1 MLSQQDALNKLRDL
15 AEGVACLQRHFA
27 EPPPEAAPLTK
38 LTVTASDPQVAA
50 ADAEAASAAATVA
63 EDKLAA
69 KMAQLGAAEK
79 RIAEAEQQAAQAAV
93 TTKALE
99 EKLTSQNERLREMEK
114 QIADA
119 GNRSAEAERRAAAA
133 ERRAAEVESRATAA
147 RMDLDEL
154 EGNRQATLAEI
165 QKEKAVFARI
175 KEALA
180 KAEKTI
186 ADARPHAQRAEELKD
201 IATKLDQRKME
212 LDAKAADVAKWSA
225 AAAAASH
232 LKEKLWP
239 GWLRAGSLATWEEKL
254 EAAISSGAATPTA
267 ALLFA
272 AIHGYTAA
280 IKDVDL
286 KLLHDSLREVSRRL
300 LAWLKENG
308 LDDSAVVE
316 TAGQWAAEIN
326 RECQPRAEVEIPV
339 LGAPAT
345 NQWMIFRPR
354 PGVNSPDVLTVQTWC
369 VRNAQKQPI
378 HRAEITV

>member
-50 ADAEAASAAATVA
+50 ADASAAATVA
-63 EDKLAA
+63 EEKLAA
-69 KMAQLGAAEK
+69 KIAQLAAVEK
-79 RIAEAEQQAAQAAV
+79 RIADAEQQASQAAAAAK
-93 TTKALE
+93 TSE

-119 GNRSAEAERRAAAA
+119 RKRSYEA
-133 ERRAAEVESRATAA
+133 ESRAATTEQSAA
-147 RMDLDEL
+147 DAKFRLAEADRSLGEL
-154 EGNRQATLAEI
+154 EESRHALLKVSV
-165 QKEKAVFARI
+165 KEKFDFSRL
-175 KEALA
+175 KEALN

-186 ADARPHAQRAEELKD
+186 ADSKLHARRADELK
-201 IATKLDQRKME
+201 AEAAR
-212 LDAKAADVAKWSA
+212 LDALKLELKAKENDVAKWSA

-280 IKDVDL
+280 IKDADL

-308 LDDSAVVE
+308 LDESAVVE

>member
-50 ADAEAASAAATVA
+50 ADASAAPTVA
-63 EDKLAA
+63 EEKLAA
-69 KMAQLGAAEK
+69 KIAQLAAVEK
-79 RIAEAEQQAAQAAV
+79 RIADAEQQASQAAAAAK
-93 TTKALE
+93 TSE

-119 GNRSAEAERRAAAA
+119 RKRSYEA
-133 ERRAAEVESRATAA
+133 ESRAATTEQSAA
-147 RMDLDEL
+147 DAKFRLAEADRSLGEL
-154 EGNRQATLAEI
+154 EESRRALLELI
-165 QKEKAVFARI
+165 EKEKFDFSRL
-175 KEALA
+175 KEALN

-186 ADARPHAQRAEELKD
+186 ADSKLHARRADELK
-201 IATKLDQRKME
+201 AEAAR
-212 LDAKAADVAKWSA
+212 LDALKLELKAKENDVAKWSA

-280 IKDVDL
+280 IKDADL

-308 LDDSAVVE
+308 LDESAVVE